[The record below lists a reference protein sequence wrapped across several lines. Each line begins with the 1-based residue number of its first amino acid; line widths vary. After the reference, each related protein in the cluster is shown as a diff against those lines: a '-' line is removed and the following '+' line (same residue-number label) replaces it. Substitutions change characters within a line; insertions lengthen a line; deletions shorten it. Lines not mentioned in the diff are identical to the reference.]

1 MSPLAVPPF
10 PVPLRPVAA
19 ALPAAVAAVTFA
31 WLGVRVWRTRVG
43 DATPGYTDLARPFA
57 ATLAALAVC
66 AVGYAATRLLWTEA
80 TAISFVVLFVV
91 MVPWTVF
98 ALRYVGRGHLVTR
111 RRYLA
116 ACVLVAALVVE
127 AAVRLEGPPE
137 FPPPVSHVTGV
148 ASSVVALAML
158 GVVSVAAGLVVSSTY
173 RHRSLSPGHGLIA
186 VLPVAELVVA
196 VQVTRPS
203 TPLANDVVLGVT
215 FLAIA
220 ATTALAVG
228 RYDVAGVR
236 PGTGTLGERA
246 AVADLDEAVF
256 VLDRAGTVA
265 RANAAAESLFDPDPG
280 GTPFEAVVGV
290 DLASVRSSD
299 TVACW
304 TDRGRRQF
312 DPRVVELDN
321 DAGETLGYTV
331 TLIDVTDR
339 EIRRQRIQVLNRILR
354 HNIRNDL
361 DVIDAHAEHL
371 ADGTADGDGNENGN
385 GNESGVE
392 TADAADDS
400 HVATIRA
407 VTDDLERLSTDARRI
422 ESLMRRSPD
431 DRTDV
436 ALAPLVEAVVA
447 DVRTAHPD
455 VDASVAVS
463 VPDVTVRTDP
473 HLCRYAL
480 GNVVENA
487 LEHTDSRTP
496 RVEVTGRETG
506 DGVRVV
512 VADDGPGIPEA
523 EVAVIEASGEDPHAH
538 ASRLG
543 LWGTNWAVQ
552 SLGGRLSFGESDL
565 GGAAV
570 AIHLPAGRE

>member
-1 MSPLAVPPF
+1 
-10 PVPLRPVAA
+10 
-19 ALPAAVAAVTFA
+19 
-31 WLGVRVWRTRVG
+31 
-43 DATPGYTDLARPFA
+43 
-57 ATLAALAVC
+57 
-66 AVGYAATRLLWTEA
+66 
-80 TAISFVVLFVV
+80 
-91 MVPWTVF
+91 
-98 ALRYVGRGHLVTR
+98 
-111 RRYLA
+111 
-116 ACVLVAALVVE
+116 
-127 AAVRLEGPPE
+127 
-137 FPPPVSHVTGV
+137 
-148 ASSVVALAML
+148 
-158 GVVSVAAGLVVSSTY
+158 
-173 RHRSLSPGHGLIA
+173 
-186 VLPVAELVVA
+186 
-196 VQVTRPS
+196 
-203 TPLANDVVLGVT
+203 
-215 FLAIA
+215 
-220 ATTALAVG
+220 
-228 RYDVAGVR
+228 
-236 PGTGTLGERA
+236 
-246 AVADLDEAVF
+246 
-256 VLDRAGTVA
+256 
-265 RANAAAESLFDPDPG
+265 
-280 GTPFEAVVGV
+280 
-290 DLASVRSSD
+290 
-299 TVACW
+299 
-304 TDRGRRQF
+304 
-312 DPRVVELDN
+312 
-321 DAGETLGYTV
+321 
-331 TLIDVTDR
+331 
-339 EIRRQRIQVLNRILR
+339 
-354 HNIRNDL
+354 
-361 DVIDAHAEHL
+361 
-371 ADGTADGDGNENGN
+371 
-385 GNESGVE
+385 
-392 TADAADDS
+392 
-400 HVATIRA
+400 

-543 LWGTNWAVQ
+543 LWGTNWAVR